1 MEIIIKSTE
10 ILTTIDGVSVRV
22 WKGTTQGGIDC
33 YVFVHRLAV
42 CHDQD
47 RGEFDCE
54 LFQQLPP
61 AEHVP
66 LAEVL

>member
-1 MEIIIKSTE
+1 MEIIITSTKT
-10 ILTTIDGVSVRV
+10 LTTIDGVPVRV
-22 WKGTTQGGIDC
+22 WKGTTQGGINC

-42 CHDQD
+42 RPDQD
-47 RGEFDCE
+47 SGEFDCE